1 MNGAG
6 GFVMIICISLLV
18 FLVCREIVCWYFK
31 MNEVTKLLKEIR
43 DSLKHNTSIKP

>member
-1 MNGAG
+1 MSEAG
-6 GFVMIICISLLV
+6 GVVMIICISLLV

-43 DSLKHNTSIKP
+43 DSLKRNASTKP